1 MQEKITDAKSEH
13 ALSIANLDDE
23 AITVIESVI
32 AKQKEDVELSDYI
45 DKLAKDWFTITWDH
59 TNRRKKGE
67 AAPAPAPVLQQTAPT
82 AAGYATGMNPYAATA
97 APATVAP

>member
-1 MQEKITDAKSEH
+1 MQLEDLAKERKEALKAAYDAQQEKITDAKSEH

-45 DKLAKDWFTITWDH
+45 DKLAKDWFTITWDN

-67 AAPAPAPVLQQTAPT
+67 AAPAPAPAPVLK
-82 AAGYATGMNPYAATA
+82 
-97 APATVAP
+97 

>member
-1 MQEKITDAKSEH
+1 
-13 ALSIANLDDE
+13 
-23 AITVIESVI
+23 VIESVI

-67 AAPAPAPVLQQTAPT
+67 AAPATAPVLQKTAPP
-82 AAGYATGMNPYAATA
+82 AAGYATGMDPYAATV
-97 APATVAP
+97 APAPVVP